1 MRHSGKTAIVTG
13 GTGALGR
20 VCVGRLFDIGLNIGI
35 PHTSEK
41 SLDRIPDRVSKNTSR
56 LLTAVAN
63 LTLEDQVGSFVD
75 QVVQKFGSVEYLV
88 NTAGGYLGG
97 HTIDEVSGGD
107 WEGIMALNMKTTF
120 LMSRSVLKI
129 MKRRSFG
136 RIVNMAAMAALSSGA
151 KKGAYAIS
159 KRGVITLTE
168 TIADETKGTGITAN
182 AIAPSIILTEAN
194 RQSMPSANY
203 SSWVTPEEIAD
214 LVIYLCSDEAKSIS
228 GNTIKI
234 YGGV

>member
-20 VCVGRLFDIGLNIGI
+20 VCVGHFFDIGLNIGI
-35 PHTSEK
+35 PYTSEK
-41 SLDRIPDRVSKNTSR
+41 SLDRIPERVAKNTSR

-75 QVVQKFGSVEYLV
+75 QVVQKFGSVDYLV

-97 HTIDEVSGGD
+97 QTIDEVSAGD

-136 RIVNMAAMAALSSGA
+136 RIVNIAAMAALSSGA

-194 RQSMPSANY
+194 KQSMPSANY
-203 SSWVTPEEIAD
+203 SSWVTSGEIAD
-214 LVIYLCSDEAKSIS
+214 LVLYLCSDEAKSIS